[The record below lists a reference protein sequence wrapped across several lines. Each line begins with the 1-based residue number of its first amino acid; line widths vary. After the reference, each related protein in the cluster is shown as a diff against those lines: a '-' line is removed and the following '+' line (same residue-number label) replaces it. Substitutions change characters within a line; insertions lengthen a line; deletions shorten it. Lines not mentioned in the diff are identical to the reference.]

1 MSMTKYYVRITA
13 PDYQTLLANLFGH
26 PEGYEEGAFML
37 AGRIRLPGRLIFVV
51 REVLPVPQDEIIS
64 HSSMHLD
71 ARPEFIARVLK
82 RARADSLSVIQVH
95 SHPFSR
101 GGVGFSSRDHFGEK
115 RLFPKIAQRVPG
127 VEHAALLFGHNAYAG
142 RVWRPDGN
150 ATVPVSSLRIVGPV
164 VRDLPPTGV
173 TKTELAIDP
182 IYDRQVRALGPH
194 GHRSLQ
200 ACTVAVVGTG
210 GNGSHIVQALA
221 RMGVGCI
228 IAVEPDLVEGSNQP
242 RLVGSTPEDA
252 SKRVPKLEVMERLV
266 RAANNVTKFIGI
278 KRPLAHHEA
287 LHAVR
292 EADFLFSCTDNF
304 ASRTLLNDLAYLY
317 LIPLI
322 DMGLEIQP
330 DEKGMIRKA
339 SGYVITVI
347 PGYPCLRC
355 MGVVT
360 DEALVME
367 RKKAQRY
374 GYLGDKDEPAAQVIS
389 FNGLVAYH
397 AVTEF
402 VAMVTG
408 FRAERTRPTYQLY
421 DFLTGGSRKAEMKPG
436 HACTRCK
443 ELLGLADIRPLES
456 FPSP

>member
-1 MSMTKYYVRITA
+1 MSMTSYHVRITA
-13 PDYQTLLANLFGH
+13 PDYQALLAHLLGH
-26 PEGYEEGAFML
+26 PQTYEEGAFML
-37 AGRIRLPGRLIFVV
+37 AGRIRLSGALTFVV
-51 REVLPVPQDEIIS
+51 REVLPVPRDEIIS
-64 HSSMHLD
+64 HSAVHLD

-101 GGVGFSSRDHFGEK
+101 DSVGFSGRDHFGEK

-127 VEHAALLFGHNAYAG
+127 VEHGALVFGQKAYAG
-142 RVWRPDGN
+142 RVWVPGKGS
-150 ATVPVSSLRIVGPV
+150 TVPISSLRIVGPV
-164 VRDLPPTGV
+164 ILDLAPTGA
-173 TKTELAIDP
+173 TKTELAIHP
-182 IYDRQVRALGPH
+182 IYDRQVRALGPE

-210 GNGSHIVQALA
+210 GNGCHVVQALA

-228 IAVEPDLVEGSNQP
+228 IAVEPDLVEESNQP
-242 RLVGSTPEDA
+242 RVVGSIPEDA
-252 SKRVPKLEVMERLV
+252 SKRVPKLKVMERLV

-278 KRPLAHHEA
+278 QRPLAHPDA
-287 LHAVR
+287 LQAVR
-292 EADFLFSCTDNF
+292 GADILFSCTDNF
-304 ASRTLLNDLAYLY
+304 TSRALLNDLAYLY

-322 DMGLEIQP
+322 DMGLEVQP
-330 DEKGMIRKA
+330 DENGMIRKA
-339 SGYVITVI
+339 SGYVITII

-355 MGVVT
+355 TGVVT
-360 DEALVME
+360 DQALVME
-367 RKKAQRY
+367 RKKGEGY

-408 FRAERTRPTYQLY
+408 FRPGRKHPTYQTY
-421 DFLTGGSRKAEMKPG
+421 DFLTGKSRNVDMEPAQT
-436 HACTRCK
+436 CTRCK
-443 ELLGLADIRPLES
+443 DLLGLADIRPLES
-456 FPSP
+456 SS